1 MLYYGQC
8 VAQCGKR
15 SQASQDH
22 TVRNNVHCSSR
33 ARVQTRKMFWINSRR
48 TTVKV
53 PFSSSEEGIW
63 QSTQGW
69 CREQQLVAA
78 RCLSG
83 EIHIYSKLKQ
93 KKSRR
98 GWQCV
103 CIHICIYIYAYIIYI
118 NTLYWSVC
126 VHIYICVYI
135 YTHMPRWV
143 GTRGVFAV
151 NTLCSAAVVSGQP

>member
-15 SQASQDH
+15 SQTSQDH
-22 TVRNNVHCSSR
+22 TIRNNVHCSSR

-83 EIHIYSKLKQ
+83 EKVHIYSKF
-93 KKSRR
+93 KKKKNP
-98 GWQCV
+98 GGAGNV
-103 CIHICIYIYAYIIYI
+103 
-118 NTLYWSVC
+118 
-126 VHIYICVYI
+126 CVYI
-135 YTHMPRWV
+135 YVYTYMH
-143 GTRGVFAV
+143 
-151 NTLCSAAVVSGQP
+151 TLYI